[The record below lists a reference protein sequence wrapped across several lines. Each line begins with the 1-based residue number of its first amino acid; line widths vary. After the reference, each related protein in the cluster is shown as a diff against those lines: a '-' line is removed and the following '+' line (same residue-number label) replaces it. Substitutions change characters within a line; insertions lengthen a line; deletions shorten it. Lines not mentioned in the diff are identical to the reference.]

1 MGLAPTTR
9 ASLVSATELPRIVD
23 AAIKAAGIRG
33 APAGKTIRKWEIVGK
48 YAKRLDQGQE
58 FAAAVSAQLGEAGFK
73 TSPAVMQ
80 IGKDILCGFIERGN
94 LPQEH
99 QF

>member
-1 MGLAPTTR
+1 MTLAPR
-9 ASLVSATELPRIVD
+9 GKAGLVSAADLPRIVD

-33 APAGKTIRKWEIVGK
+33 APTGKTVRKWEIVGK

-58 FAAAVSAQLGEAGFK
+58 FATAVSAQLGEAGFK
-73 TSPAVMQ
+73 TSPAVLQ
-80 IGKDILCGFIERGN
+80 IGRDIICGFIERGN